1 MNIPLDR
8 LWLAYELPVALQESQ
23 AIFPVM
29 INIPLFRIKPHEKS
43 TTREPKDRRT
53 VNISATNRTK
63 RYTNSERQA
72 PQRKLVLLWTLSNR
86 IHLIHVTYKDKQ
98 YGETHK
104 LLEDLNDKQKYC
116 TNIHLKIHWHT
127 AWQWPQSKQLITFSK
142 VGFTNI
148 SPDGVLVTSSG
159 ARLSLC
165 WSSALTCD
173 RQKV

>member
-1 MNIPLDR
+1 MNIPLDQ

-43 TTREPKDRRT
+43 TTGGPKDRGT
-53 VNISATNRTK
+53 VNISATN
-63 RYTNSERQA
+63 SEWQA

-86 IHLIHVTYKDKQ
+86 FHSIHVTYKGEQ
-98 YGETHK
+98 SGETRK

-116 TNIHLKIHWHT
+116 TNIHLKILWHT
-127 AWQWPQSKQLITFSK
+127 AWQWPQFTQLITFSK